1 MSATSMNGTMKAVSQ
16 DELGGPEVL
25 KVVTL
30 PTPEPGVSEILI
42 RVHAAGVNPIDG
54 AQRQTGA
61 FVGEPPFVLGWDV
74 SGTVEAVG
82 LGVTLYEPGDEVFGM
97 LPFPQGHGAYAEYA
111 VGPTRVFVRKPDRL
125 DHVQAAAIP
134 MVGLTAW
141 QALVDTAGVGEGT
154 RVLINAAAGGI
165 GHLAVQI
172 AKARGAHVTAL
183 ASAAKLDYVRSLGAD
198 EAIDYSSTD
207 FTEVVRDQDVVL
219 DIVGGD
225 YPARALEVLKPGGIL
240 VSTQPPSVGAVA
252 EAAAERAVRVAGII
266 VEADEIG
273 MSGLA
278 DLAAKGHLVPTIAA
292 TFPLEEARAASAMA
306 DVAATDH
313 AFPLEEGGAAES
325 GKHGPG
331 KVVLTMV

>member
-1 MSATSMNGTMKAVSQ
+1 MNATMNSTMKAVSQ

-25 KVVTL
+25 KLVTL
-30 PTPEPGVSEILI
+30 PKPEPGVSEILV

-61 FVGEPPFVLGWDV
+61 FVGEPPFVLGWDI

-82 LGVTLYEPGDEVFGM
+82 LGVTLYKPGDEVFGL

-111 VGPTRVFVRKPDRL
+111 VGPTRAFVPKPDRL

-141 QALVDTAGVGEGT
+141 QALVDTAGVGEGS
-154 RVLINAAAGGI
+154 RVLIDAAAGGI

-172 AKARGAHVTAL
+172 AKARGAYVTAL
-183 ASAAKLDYVRSLGAD
+183 ASAANHDFVRSLGAD
-198 EAIDYSSTD
+198 EVIDYNSTD

-225 YPARALEVLKPGGIL
+225 YPAKALDVLKPGGIL
-240 VSTQPPSVGAVA
+240 VSTQPPSLGPVA
-252 EAAAERAVRVAGII
+252 EAAAERGIRVAGII
-266 VEADEIG
+266 VEADDVG

-278 DLAAKGHLVPTIAA
+278 ELAAAGELAPTIAA
-292 TFPLEEARAASAMA
+292 TFPLEEAAAASALA
-306 DVAATDH
+306 DVAASDH
-313 AFPLEEGGAAES
+313 TFPLEEGGAAES

-331 KVVLTMV
+331 KVVLTMM

>member
-1 MSATSMNGTMKAVSQ
+1 MNAMDATMKAVSQ
-16 DELGGPEVL
+16 DELGGPDVL
-25 KVVTL
+25 KLVTL
-30 PTPEPGVSEILI
+30 PIPEPGVSEILV

-82 LGVTLYEPGDEVFGM
+82 LGVTLYKPGDEVFGL
-97 LPFPQGHGAYAEYA
+97 LPFPQGHGAYAEYV
-111 VGPTRVFVRKPDRL
+111 VGPTRAFVPKPDRL

-141 QALVDTAGVGEGT
+141 QALVDTAGVGKGS
-154 RVLINAAAGGI
+154 RVLIDAAAGGI

-172 AKARGAHVTAL
+172 AKARGAYVTAL
-183 ASAAKLDYVRSLGAD
+183 ASAANLDFVRSLGAD
-198 EAIDYSSTD
+198 EVIDYQSTD

-225 YPARALEVLKPGGIL
+225 YPARALDVLKPGGIL
-240 VSTQPPSVGAVA
+240 ISTQPPSVAPIA
-252 EAAAERAVRVAGII
+252 EAADERGIRVAGVI
-266 VEADEIG
+266 VEADDIG
-273 MSGLA
+273 LSALA
-278 DLAAKGHLVPTIAA
+278 ELAASGKLAPTVAA
-292 TFPLEEARAASAMA
+292 TFPLEEAAAASAVA
-306 DVAATDH
+306 DVATTDH
-313 AFPLEEGGAAES
+313 TFPLEQGGAAES

-331 KVVLTMV
+331 KVVLTVM

>member
-1 MSATSMNGTMKAVSQ
+1 MDSMNMNGTMKAVSQ

-25 KVVTL
+25 KLVTL

-54 AQRQTGA
+54 ANRQTGA
-61 FVGEPPFVLGWDV
+61 LIGQPPFVLGWDV

-82 LGVTLYEPGDEVFGM
+82 LGVTLYKPGDEVFGM

-111 VGPTRVFVRKPDRL
+111 VGPTRVFVPKPDRL
-125 DHVQAAAIP
+125 DHVHAAAVP

-141 QALVDTAGVGEGT
+141 QALVDTAGVGDGS

-183 ASAAKLDYVRSLGAD
+183 ASGANVDFVRSLGAD
-198 EAIDYSSTD
+198 EAIDYKSTD
-207 FTEVVRDQDVVL
+207 FTEVVHDQDVVL

-225 YPARALEVLKPGGIL
+225 YPARAVDVLKPGGIL
-240 VSTQPPSVGAVA
+240 VSTQPPSLGGVA
-252 EAAAERAVRVAGII
+252 EAAAERGIRVAGII
-266 VEADEIG
+266 AEADEVG
-273 MSGLA
+273 MSALA
-278 DLAAKGHLVPTIAA
+278 DLAATGKLVPTIAA
-292 TFPLEEARAASAMA
+292 TFPLQDASAASALA
-306 DVAATDH
+306 DVAATDGT
-313 AFPLEEGGAAES
+313 FPLEQGGAAES